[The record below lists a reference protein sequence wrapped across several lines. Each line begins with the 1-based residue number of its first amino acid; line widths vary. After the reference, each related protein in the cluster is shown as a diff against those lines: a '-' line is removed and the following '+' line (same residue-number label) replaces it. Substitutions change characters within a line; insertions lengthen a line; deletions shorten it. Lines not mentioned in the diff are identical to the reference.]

1 MRGKSRTGAAVSCL
15 ALGGLDGFRLQWRFF
30 IFLPSDAGQAFLSRC
45 ASAPRFDCNLG
56 PRSAALR
63 PQIIRGVGWVRYC
76 TCAARPA
83 KENGKTA
90 RADTLTKNYST
101 SIIGESTA
109 HPIHKPAVIL
119 SRLDSRNVQLRNRI
133 SSPPYMYVF
142 FFPTNALDASTRA
155 YGVPDCMPLTQPR
168 GRSHMPTWMGPRSEV
183 SPAGACRNVTHRKI
197 LRTCT
202 YCTRISSHATATISH
217 AKCTLCSPRTEHLD
231 SCSLF
236 KIAIGADVH
245 RAEIEVAEMK

>member
-1 MRGKSRTGAAVSCL
+1 MRIPRYCKKASTPCNPPVRGKSRTGAAVSCL

-119 SRLDSRNVQLRNRI
+119 SRLDSRNVQLRKRI
-133 SSPPYMYVF
+133 SSPPYMYVLHTHIE
-142 FFPTNALDASTRA
+142 PCYRYMYNLARQMHTMLASHRA
-155 YGVPDCMPLTQPR
+155 SRFVLAIQDSNRCR
-168 GRSHMPTWMGPRSEV
+168 CAS
-183 SPAGACRNVTHRKI
+183 CRNRS
-197 LRTCT
+197 R
-202 YCTRISSHATATISH
+202 RN
-217 AKCTLCSPRTEHLD
+217 
-231 SCSLF
+231 
-236 KIAIGADVH
+236 
-245 RAEIEVAEMK
+245 EVADRALRRWMHAEVLPTPASRTAG

>member
-119 SRLDSRNVQLRNRI
+119 SRLDSRNVQLRE
-133 SSPPYMYVF
+133 S
-142 FFPTNALDASTRA
+142 
-155 YGVPDCMPLTQPR
+155 
-168 GRSHMPTWMGPRSEV
+168 V
-183 SPAGACRNVTHRKI
+183 SRLR
-197 LRTCT
+197 RTCT